1 MAGTLGTLAL
11 DGGDPRM
18 GTTSG
23 FDRKGSSAGMGTLDL
38 TSAEVRNMHDS
49 KVTFEEYLHHAKRT
63 RADARFESQ
72 ERSMN
77 LFKDMKIGRKKQD
90 GAAVALSDLDSF
102 EGKEMNVATDRK
114 TPPEYMAVTDEEWI
128 QASRAAR
135 TATWG
140 AVFYLITTDIL
151 GPFSTP

>member
-1 MAGTLGTLAL
+1 MGTLAL

-23 FDRKGSSAGMGTLDL
+23 FDHKGSSAGMGTLDL
-38 TSAEVRNMHDS
+38 TRTEVRNMHDS

-63 RADARFESQ
+63 RADARFEPQ

-90 GAAVALSDLDSF
+90 NAIVASSNLNGF
-102 EGKEMNVATDRK
+102 EEKEMNVAIDGNV
-114 TPPEYMAVTDEEWI
+114 PAEYVSVTDEEWI